1 MCFVTAFYD
10 HHNQN
15 PYDQL
20 QYKLDCIKLMSE
32 IIEIHVFCP
41 FSLKSLLDPCKNI
54 HIHLFE
60 LYDTWIYKASLPY
73 MDALPLQANPKKDSF
88 FHLVHGH
95 LKAFWLYQATLYCP
109 DAKYYVWI
117 DCNIPHILSDPD
129 RAIKNLSIT
138 IKLVNNNN
146 NISSLLIPGII
157 PKTQINLNPDN
168 VCWRFCGNLLIG
180 NKDGIQK
187 LMDFYNKSYQSLLV
201 KQNKLSWETNFW
213 AQAEDELDIQWWPAN
228 HDDSIVKIP
237 HVCILRKIIPKE
249 MPIKYDY
256 PLLPGFNPSSASYIF
271 YEGKHILVTR
281 YVNYKIDS
289 NGFYDI
295 PDKDRGQLRTENVI
309 SFLSQ
314 DFTSLLESYLL
325 NDLKLG
331 LKTIDDRP
339 YTGLEDMRLYIDND
353 NQLCFVASSG
363 GYTTNTISIIQGTIE
378 ILTKSLKN
386 GRILQGYQPCE
397 KNWIPI
403 QKKKTNCCIYKWQPF
418 TVISMDTM
426 EKLAER
432 LVPHSMFNHVRG
444 STVPVWSAVD
454 NCFICVVHISD
465 RDEHGKLNYYHM
477 LVKLEA
483 ETYDIIGW
491 SNLFYFR
498 KLGIQYCIGFT
509 IVNDNEYCFWYS
521 EDDGNPG
528 FMCSCSSDFA
538 FVLL

>member
-10 HHNQN
+10 HQNQN

-20 QYKLDCIKLMSE
+20 QYKLDCIKLLSE

-73 MDALPLQANPKKDSF
+73 MGALPLRANPKKDSF

-95 LKAFWLYQATLYCP
+95 LKAFWLYQLTLFCP
-109 DAKYYVWI
+109 DAKHYVWI
-117 DCNIPHILSDPD
+117 DCNIPHILSDPH
-129 RAIKNLSIT
+129 RAIKNLSNT
-138 IKLVNNNN
+138 IKLLNKNN
-146 NISSLLIPGII
+146 NILSLLIPGII
-157 PKTQINLNPDN
+157 PKTQINLDPDN

-237 HVCILRKIIPKE
+237 YVCILRKIIPKE

-289 NGFYDI
+289 NGFYVI

-325 NDLKLG
+325 NDLELG

-363 GYTTNTISIIQGTIE
+363 GYTTNKISIIQGCIDVP
-378 ILTKSLKN
+378 LKKTQN
-386 GRILQGYQPCE
+386 GRILKGHQPCE

-403 QKKKTNCCIYKWQPF
+403 QKNNINCFIYKWQPF

-426 EKLAER
+426 EKLVER
-432 LVPHSMFNHVRG
+432 LVPYSVFDHVRG

-465 RDEHGKLNYYHM
+465 RDEHGKLKYYHM

-498 KLGIQYCIGFT
+498 KWGIQYCIGFT

-538 FVLL
+538 FALL